1 MKKSKKLI
9 PLLLALTVLF
19 SLLTVAH
26 ADEGKSVEIK
36 SGSSTAKVT
45 FTIENVLAF
54 EGTVTTKENTGF
66 KVQSVESK
74 VIKEKADTAAWT
86 PIKSEDS
93 ANQIMFIGGS
103 LPATIT
109 LTVTLESDSPMKD
122 GTYAVTLTY
131 GRTNANGSYN
141 AGRRVTANIYV
152 GIENPEDATGSSKN
166 TLSNSSSST
175 PSQAA
180 TPAAPEEPEVVVT
193 VPEGDDEPSRVEVIG
208 ALDTMMLRSM
218 LEEAEKLKTHG
229 ELNREQLEKL
239 QAAIAAGEEAL
250 LGDRQAV
257 VDDAAANLFAVIE
270 ELGGPIEEPTEED
283 PEEKKERS
291 GLGLL
296 VPLIIAVVAVLGI
309 AGILMYLY
317 MKKKMQVKYE
327 GAPIVDYEIGD
338 DDLL

>member
-175 PSQAA
+175 PPQAA
-180 TPAAPEEPEVVVT
+180 TPEAPEEPEVVVT

-239 QAAIAAGEEAL
+239 QAAIDAGEEAM
-250 LGDRQAV
+250 LGDRQADI
-257 VDDAAANLFAVIE
+257 DDAAATLYEVIE
-270 ELGGPIEEPTEED
+270 ELGGPISDEIKDEP
-283 PEEKKERS
+283 EKEKS
-291 GLGLL
+291 GGLL

>member
-74 VIKEKADTAAWT
+74 VIKEKSDTAAWT

-152 GIENPEDATGSSKN
+152 GIENPENATGSSKN

-175 PSQAA
+175 PPQATA
-180 TPAAPEEPEVVVT
+180 PEAPEEPEVVVT
-193 VPEGDDEPSRVEVIG
+193 VPEGDGEPSRVEVIG

-239 QAAIAAGEEAL
+239 QAAIDAGEEAM
-250 LGDRQAV
+250 LGDRQADI
-257 VDDAAANLFAVIE
+257 DDAAATLYEVIE
-270 ELGGPIEEPTEED
+270 ELGGPISDEIEDEP
-283 PEEKKERS
+283 EKEKS
-291 GLGLL
+291 GGLL

-317 MKKKMQVKYE
+317 MKKKKQVKYE

>member
-1 MKKSKKLI
+1 MRASYAGWA
-9 PLLLALTVLF
+9 AL
-19 SLLTVAH
+19 S
-26 ADEGKSVEIK
+26 
-36 SGSSTAKVT
+36 
-45 FTIENVLAF
+45 
-54 EGTVTTKENTGF
+54 
-66 KVQSVESK
+66 
-74 VIKEKADTAAWT
+74 
-86 PIKSEDS
+86 
-93 ANQIMFIGGS
+93 
-103 LPATIT
+103 
-109 LTVTLESDSPMKD
+109 
-122 GTYAVTLTY
+122 
-131 GRTNANGSYN
+131 
-141 AGRRVTANIYV
+141 
-152 GIENPEDATGSSKN
+152 
-166 TLSNSSSST
+166 
-175 PSQAA
+175 
-180 TPAAPEEPEVVVT
+180 
-193 VPEGDDEPSRVEVIG
+193 
-208 ALDTMMLRSM
+208 
-218 LEEAEKLKTHG
+218 LEEAEKL
-229 ELNREQLEKL
+229 ELYGDLDREQLEKL